1 MFVHSKIMKSMKKT
15 DNVEVTIVRA
25 SSIKMSFCN
34 LCGLEIVRDTAE
46 NKKKGYDM
54 LESTKNL

>member
-1 MFVHSKIMKSMKKT
+1 MNSMKKT